1 MAIQYSSGIYLG
13 QLDLIEST
21 AGAAAKLSIYTGSPP
36 ATCATADSGTKLAVL
51 TLPSDWMQAASGTT
65 KVLAGSWTG
74 TAIAGAGATPGYFR
88 IKDNATDT
96 TCYVQGTVGIGSGDL
111 SLNGTITSG
120 QTITI
125 SSFQLNAVNM

>member
-21 AGAAAKLSIYTGSPP
+21 AGSAAKLSIYTGSAP
-36 ATCATADSGTKLAVL
+36 ANCAAADTGTKLVVL
-51 TLPSDWMQAASGTT
+51 TLPSNWMADASGTS

-74 TAIAGAGATPGYFR
+74 TAIAGSGATPGYFR
-88 IKDNATDT
+88 IKDNATDAI
-96 TCYVQGTVGIGSGDL
+96 CYVQGTAGIGSGDL

-125 SSFQLNAVNM
+125 SSFTINAVNT